1 MAIGHIAVPIA
12 PDYLTSESLTLTTAS
27 AFRQVRF
34 FLSAIFCSAVQT
46 GALAV
51 LMGDS
56 PDNLVR
62 EANIHNEDAKSI
74 QPVL

>member
-1 MAIGHIAVPIA
+1 LTAIGHFEVPIA

-34 FLSAIFCSAVQT
+34 FPFQRSLALIL
-46 GALAV
+46 GAFV
-51 LMGDS
+51 ELMGDS
-56 PDNLVR
+56 PDNLVK
-62 EANIHNEDAKSI
+62 EANINNEDAKSI